1 MKLLL
6 TSSGIS
12 NKSIHNALVELL
24 GKPIAEAN
32 ALFVPIGVYPFL
44 GGQYYAWNPIGGEA
58 APRMCQ
64 LGWKSI
70 GILELSVLPSIDR
83 GKWLPT
89 LEEAD
94 ALLVWGGDP
103 LFISY
108 WMQQSGLYDLLP
120 SLLDNLVYVGVSA
133 GSIAT
138 ASLFAE
144 TYSAD
149 RFCAGSPL
157 TSEEIVF
164 SMAKGEVC
172 ATLVTANGMGLTKF
186 AVIPHFQNK
195 DHFAGSE
202 ANTEKWA
209 SRLPVPVYA
218 IDDDTAIKVTDSNIE
233 VISEGRWKLFTPD
246 ETTNR

>member
-12 NKSIHNALVELL
+12 NKSIHNALVDLL

-32 ALFVPIGVYPFL
+32 ALFVPTGVYPFL

-64 LGWKSI
+64 LGWKSV

-83 GKWLPT
+83 DNWLPALT
-89 LEEAD
+89 EAD

-108 WMQQSGLYDLLP
+108 WMQESGLTDLLP
-120 SLLDNLVYVGVSA
+120 SLLDKLVYVGVSA
-133 GSIAT
+133 GSIAV
-138 ASLFAE
+138 ASIFAE
-144 TYSAD
+144 SYSAD
-149 RFCAGSPL
+149 RSCAGSPL

-164 SMAKGEVC
+164 SMDKGEVY

-195 DHFAGSE
+195 DHFAGSLT
-202 ANTEKWA
+202 NTEKWA
-209 SRLPVPVYA
+209 SRLTVPVYA
-218 IDDDTAIKVTDSNIE
+218 IDDDTAIKVEDDSVE
-233 VISEGRWKLFTPD
+233 V
-246 ETTNR
+246 